1 MVLNSDDKIHVII
14 RRRFDTDLRRH
25 FIGEVNDATETV
37 VRVSGYVFVLDM
49 KTNLFVRR
57 LQLRTRIVSLV
68 DAGKITKILT
78 HVHWIAIISRVQ
90 MTNNRRLYIVC
101 KYEPNTRRLDGRD
114 DRFQAD
120 PSYNLKSSFLR
131 ATN

>member
-37 VRVSGYVFVLDM
+37 VRVSGYVFVLDT

-68 DAGKITKILT
+68 DAGN
-78 HVHWIAIISRVQ
+78 IINVLPREADIEKAGYSLSKE
-90 MTNNRRLYIVC
+90 NRLVVTDG
-101 KYEPNTRRLDGRD
+101 KTFSLDINEFGTER
-114 DRFQAD
+114 
-120 PSYNLKSSFLR
+120 
-131 ATN
+131 